1 MNETRH
7 DSPDESNAKQE
18 QKFNFSFKGEPGDA
32 LGQGMDALKSVLGGF
47 VNMVKEAIGPEGLRN
62 LEASQ
67 WLTQA
72 AACMTEVATGLRER
86 GAVPTGKAGELTCFR
101 ERVDAEIRGS
111 KFESQLPSL
120 RQRLDD
126 ALQFIEQRSGS
137 EGSAVSERDINR
149 LSDSAGYFNAAAASV
164 VLSGSMGSNAQ
175 PKSTN

>member
-1 MNETRH
+1 MNDTTHE
-7 DSPDESNAKQE
+7 SPDESNAKPE
-18 QKFNFSFKGEPGDA
+18 QKFNFSFNGEAGDA

-47 VNMVKEAIGPEGLRN
+47 VNMVKEAIGPEGIRN

-67 WLTQA
+67 WLTHA
-72 AACMTEVATGLRER
+72 ASCMSEVATGLREL
-86 GAVPTGKAGELTCFR
+86 GAVPAGKAGELTCFR

-137 EGSAVSERDINR
+137 EGSAVSEQDINR

-164 VLSGSMGSNAQ
+164 ALAGSMASSD
-175 PKSTN
+175 PSKPTN